1 MWKVVFTCFIAVGV
15 ISCQKCNLKG
25 DELLNENFDTQSD
38 WLLYSEYDSENQI
51 YSRIEDGVL
60 KLKSDQAFESC
71 QRATYNFPQDLSQI
85 KGFQACVKINELRL
99 PKKVDVHFYFSLG
112 NFELH
117 AVIEKKVA
125 KNNLV
130 IFRVDEKGV
139 SSNHK
144 GALFGGIG
152 NEIEV
157 DNFSENFVQIS
168 LCPELEEE
176 ATGELYIEIDVIEIR
191 VIDE

>member
-1 MWKVVFTCFIAVGV
+1 MKKFLLLILIIGGL

-25 DELLNENFDTQSD
+25 DELLSENFDAQGD
-38 WLLYSEYDSENQI
+38 WALYSEYDPEDQI

-71 QRATYNFPQDLSQI
+71 QRATYNFNQDLTNI
-85 KGFQACVKINELRL
+85 KGFQACFHLNELRL

-112 NFELH
+112 NYELH
-117 AVIEKKVA
+117 AVIEKKNA

-139 SSNHK
+139 SSNHR
-144 GALFGGIG
+144 GALFGGVE
-152 NEIEV
+152 NEMEAN
-157 DNFSENFVQIS
+157 NFSENFVQIS
-168 LCPELEEE
+168 LCPEPEEE
-176 ATGELYIEIDVIEIR
+176 STGELYIEIDAIEITTLN
-191 VIDE
+191 